1 MALEVD
7 VKAVFLYSP
16 EIFLSALPLD
26 LIEGENRW
34 ADYSGFAPLIVT
46 LYGFSFARYDGV
58 TVGVSADGVTDVVRL
73 EDLGAAKGLNF
84 EEEVKVSA
92 ARNMSLRVIAPAT
105 ISAYQLRHKVKVNE
119 PNILLKM
126 LLGLP
131 LTRREE
137 ALAEKYELTEKLIL
151 QRPKPYNPYE
161 GIDRVYS
168 ITRRMAESGTI
179 LWLPVPNGMKAV
191 LLNIAAYRPP
201 SAGQAYITVK
211 RDDRD
216 ALRVDPYCLQG
227 LEWPIGLWPK
237 YPIRIVALDHLR
249 VELDWTSGTHRI
261 RLVYGLGKITI
272 PEKIRW
278 GIELTDKEAEIAEK
292 LNLHERIEVGLT

>member
-1 MALEVD
+1 MTLEVD

-16 EIFLSALPLD
+16 EIFLSAMPLD
-26 LIEGENRW
+26 LVEGENRW

-46 LYGFSFARYDGV
+46 LYGFSFTRYDGV
-58 TVGVSADGVTDVVRL
+58 SVGVNADGVADVVRL
-73 EDLGAAKGLNF
+73 EDLGAAKGLNY

-92 ARNMSLRVIAPAT
+92 ARDMSLRITAPAA
-105 ISAYQLRHKVKVNE
+105 ISTYQLRHKVKVDS

-126 LLGLP
+126 QLDLP
-131 LTRREE
+131 LTGREE
-137 ALAEKYELTEKLIL
+137 TLAEKYGLAEKLAL
-151 QRPKPYNPYE
+151 QRPTPYNPYE
-161 GIDRVYS
+161 GVDWIYS
-168 ITRRMAESGTI
+168 VTKRMAESGTI

-191 LLNIAAYRPP
+191 LLDIAAYRPA

-211 RDDRD
+211 RDYRD

-227 LEWPIGLWPK
+227 LEQPIGLWPK
-237 YPIRIVALDHLR
+237 YPIRIVAIDNLS

-272 PEKIRW
+272 PEKIRC
-278 GIELTDKEAEIAEK
+278 GIELTDGEAEIAER
-292 LNLHERIEVGLT
+292 LGLHEKVEVGLA